1 MRGRT
6 LSALFGAAI
15 MITGAIAFAAED
27 GVAPSGLA
35 GVTFPIAELGSCGDK
50 AACRVYCDDA
60 AHMTECVAFA
70 ESHGLMNTEE
80 ASRAKRFAETIVA
93 GSGPGGCTS
102 PRACQEY
109 CENVAHLDA
118 CMTFAEKNKFTGPE
132 YAQGKKIHAYIKG
145 GGSMP
150 GGCTSKA
157 SCQAYCEDFNHAEE
171 CGAFAEA
178 AGITE
183 MGDDREHGTPP
194 MKDGPK
200 GPRGDMMPTREQMA
214 KLATL
219 AKNGET
225 PGKCTSKT
233 SCETYCRDGAHME
246 ECMAF
251 AEKMGF
257 LSKEEAARA
266 RTFIEKGGPGGCKS
280 EAACHAYCNAPENRE
295 SCFQFAK
302 ENGLIPPEEI
312 ERMKEG
318 MVRMRQGLEQAP
330 PEVRECL
337 KSSLGETV
345 IEDIQSGKLVPGPD
359 IGERTRTCFEKFG
372 GAHDPST
379 VMRQAPPEVRACLNE
394 KVGLTFEEITKR
406 EPTPE
411 IADAFRVCFQ
421 QTQFRGEGGL
431 GSGAEGMRQGPNP
444 EMLQGILRSAPPEV
458 AACFKEKLGDEL
470 EKISSG
476 TSMPTPEI
484 EGKMRICFESFRPMG
499 APNEAMHRDGGTTGT
514 MPPSGPRMEPPIQ
527 GGVVGGNIPPEVAQC
542 IKEKLGEGEAAKLM
556 TTGPTPET
564 QSIVRACFE
573 QFGKPS
579 VGTMPAGMVPPPSMA
594 PQPGVPGS
602 MPPSGSMGGWTSG
615 LPPLVQSCL
624 KAKFG
629 EDMFVKIGM
638 QPPTPEIEMAIRACF
653 TTQSPMPAG
662 GTIPMDGQ
670 MPPPPTDAGTI
681 PLPSDPT
688 TQTSILKKALFG
700 AVVAAFGNIGR

>member
-1 MRGRT
+1 MRART
-6 LSALFGAAI
+6 LSAFFAAAM
-15 MITGAIAFAAED
+15 MITGAIAFAQAD
-27 GVAPSGLA
+27 DASSGLA
-35 GVTFPIAELGSCGDK
+35 GVAFPIAELGSCADK
-50 AACRVYCDDA
+50 ASCRAYCDDA

-70 ESHGLMNTEE
+70 KSHGLMNTEE
-80 ASRAKRFAETIVA
+80 ASRAKRFSEAITA

-109 CENVAHLDA
+109 CENVMHLGV
-118 CMTFAEKNKFTGPE
+118 CMAFAEKNKFTGPE
-132 YAQGKKIHAYIKG
+132 YVHGQKIHAYIKG

-157 SCQAYCEDFNHAEE
+157 SCQAYCEDFHHAEE
-171 CGAFAEA
+171 CLAFAEA

-183 MGDDREHGTPP
+183 MEDDHERDAPK
-194 MKDGPK
+194 MNAGPE
-200 GPRGDMMPTREQMA
+200 GSRRNMMPTREQMA
-214 KLATL
+214 KLAVL

-233 SCETYCRDGAHME
+233 SCETYCRDEAHME

-257 LSKEEAARA
+257 MSKDEAARA

-295 SCFQFAK
+295 TCFRFAE

-330 PEVRECL
+330 LEVRECL

-359 IGERTRTCFEKFG
+359 IGERARACFEKFG
-372 GAHDPST
+372 GAHDPSA

-421 QTQFRGEGGL
+421 QMQFRDGGQ
-431 GSGAEGMRQGPNP
+431 GGPGAEGMHQGPTP

-458 AACFKEKLGDEL
+458 AACLKEKLGDDL
-470 EKISSG
+470 EKIASG
-476 TSMPTPEI
+476 TSMPTPET
-484 EGKMRICFESFRPMG
+484 EEKMRACFESFRPMG

-514 MPPSGPRMEPPIQ
+514 MSPSGSGPRMEPPLPLQ
-527 GGVVGGNIPPEVAQC
+527 GGAPSGNIPPEVAQC
-542 IKEKLGEGEAAKLM
+542 MKEKLGEGEAAKLM
-556 TTGPTPET
+556 STGPTPET
-564 QSIVRACFE
+564 QLVVRACFE
-573 QFGKPS
+573 QFGRPS
-579 VGTMPAGMVPPPSMA
+579 GGTMPTGMVPPPSMA
-594 PQPGVPGS
+594 PQPGVPES
-602 MPPSGSMGGWTSG
+602 MPPQGSSGGWTSG
-615 LPPLVQSCL
+615 LPPLVQACL

-629 EDMFVKIGM
+629 EDAFVRMGM
-638 QPPTPEIEMAIRACF
+638 QPPTPEIEIAIRACF
-653 TTQSPMPAG
+653 TTTQPSMPEG
-662 GTIPMDGQ
+662 GAMPIEGQ
-670 MPPPPTDAGTI
+670 IPPPSGE
-681 PLPSDPT
+681 PT
-688 TQTSILKKALFG
+688 TQTNLLQRALIG
-700 AVVAAFGNIGR
+700 VVVAALSDIVR